1 MPVGSGVGAATRR
14 APPPARDGGIGIF
27 VVAQARP
34 YRDALVL
41 ALAADARFTLAG
53 TAGGVDAAI
62 AQLPEPPRVLLLDHA
77 EGCEAV
83 PPLLRASPPTAV
95 VVVAVD
101 EAGEDALAWAE
112 AGAAGFVPR
121 DASLA
126 RLQEN
131 ILAVAHGE
139 TLCSPRMTAMLVDRV
154 AALARE
160 RHAASAAMAERV
172 HAAAR
177 ARDHGRG
184 ELGVR
189 LLGAFGL
196 RRGAVALPALP
207 TQRSE
212 ALLAYLVIQRDRL
225 VHRDVLCGD
234 LWGDRSDAQAR
245 KSLRTTLWR
254 RRLCLEA
261 DPAPRGPRLRGDG
274 DQIGFVAPPA
284 PRGTLLRVDGD
295 HIGFV
300 APPDARVDVWEL
312 DECVRLSE
320 EEGAA
325 PLDEATARRLGRV
338 AALYGGDLMQG
349 HYDDWCTEPRER
361 LRTGFLSVL
370 ERLLWH
376 HESKRAWQPA
386 IACAQQILRHDPF
399 REHVHRS
406 LMTSHHAMGDRPSAL
421 RQYRHCADVLR
432 RELDIEPMDETRAL
446 HERIRAAL

>member
-62 AQLPEPPRVLLLDHA
+62 AQLERLPEPPRVLLLDHA

-139 TLCSPRMTAMLVDRV
+139 TLCSPRLTAMLVDRV

-254 RRLCLEA
+254 VRSVLEA
-261 DPAPRGPRLRGDG
+261 DASE
-274 DQIGFVAPPA
+274 
-284 PRGTLLRVDGD
+284 RGTLLRVDGD

>member
-1 MPVGSGVGAATRR
+1 LPIGSEVGAATRR
-14 APPPARDGGIGIF
+14 APPQAHDGGIGIF
-27 VVAQARP
+27 VVAEARP

-41 ALAADARFTLAG
+41 ALAADARFSLVG

-62 AQLPEPPRVLLLDHA
+62 VQLERLPQPPQVLLLDHGVA

-83 PPLLRASPPTAV
+83 PPLLRAAPPTAV

-101 EAGEDALAWAE
+101 ETGEDALAWAE
-112 AGAAGFVPR
+112 AGAAGFVAR

-126 RLQEN
+126 QLREN

-139 TLCSPRMTAMLVDRV
+139 TLCSPRLTAMLVDRV
-154 AALARE
+154 AAHARE
-160 RHAASAAMAERV
+160 RRDASAAMAERV
-172 HAAAR
+172 HAAA
-177 ARDHGRG
+177 ARVADRGRG

-189 LLGAFGL
+189 LLGTFGL
-196 RRGAVALPALP
+196 RRGAIALPALP

-234 LWGDRSDAQAR
+234 LWGDRSDAEAR

-254 RRLCLEA
+254 ARSVLEA
-261 DPAPRGPRLRGDG
+261 DASERGTLLRVDG
-274 DQIGFVAPPA
+274 DQIGFVAPP
-284 PRGTLLRVDGD
+284 
-295 HIGFV
+295 
-300 APPDARVDVWEL
+300 DARIDVWEL
-312 DECVRLSE
+312 DECVRLSQE
-320 EEGAA
+320 SGV

-338 AALYGGDLMQG
+338 AALYRGDLMEG

-361 LRTGFLSVL
+361 LRTGFLAVL
-370 ERLLWH
+370 ERLVSH
-376 HESKRAWQPA
+376 HESRGAWQPA

-421 RQYRHCADVLR
+421 RQYRHCAEVLR

>member
-1 MPVGSGVGAATRR
+1 MPVGSEVGAATRR
-14 APPPARDGGIGIF
+14 APPPARDGGIEIF
-27 VVAQARP
+27 VVTEARP

-62 AQLPEPPRVLLLDHA
+62 AQLERLPEPPRVVLLDHGV
-77 EGCEAV
+77 GCDAV
-83 PPLLRASPPTAV
+83 PLLQRAAPPTAV
-95 VVVAVD
+95 VAVAVD

-126 RLQEN
+126 QLKEN

-139 TLCSPRMTAMLVDRV
+139 TLCSPRLTAMLVDRV

-160 RHAASAAMAERV
+160 RRDASSAMAERV

-177 ARDHGRG
+177 ARDRSG

-254 RRLCLEA
+254 VRSVLEA
-261 DPAPRGPRLRGDG
+261 DA
-274 DQIGFVAPPA
+274 AE
-284 PRGTLLRVDGD
+284 RGTLLRVDGD

-300 APPDARVDVWEL
+300 APPGARVDVWEL
-312 DECVRLSE
+312 DECVRLTE
-320 EEGAA
+320 EESGA

-376 HESKRAWQPA
+376 HEAKGAWQPA

-421 RQYRHCADVLR
+421 RQYRHCAEVLR